1 MMKFLLFDID
11 GTLIDSGGA
20 GVRSLNISFEEMFGK
35 HNAFREISLAGKTD
49 PQILREGMTLH
60 EIPYTEDIASQFFET
75 YLGHLRVQMPHT
87 QGHIKKGVPEAL
99 EALRLEE
106 RHIIGLLTGNI
117 EGGAGIKLRNFGLSS
132 YFEVGAYGS
141 DDEERNKLLPVAVDK
156 LYQARSLMVDYRDCV
171 VIGDT
176 PRDIDCARAYG
187 AFSIGVATG
196 PYTVDALEK
205 AGADMV
211 FDNLGNTCAF
221 LSVLNN

>member
-1 MMKFLLFDID
+1 MKFLLFDID

-20 GVRSLNISFEEMFGK
+20 GVQSLNISFTEMFGK
-35 HNAFREISLAGKTD
+35 QNAFREISLAGKTD

-60 EIPYTEDIASQFFET
+60 DIAYSEEIASEFFRR
-75 YLGHLRVQMPHT
+75 YLCHLEARMPHT
-87 QGHIKKGVPEAL
+87 RGHIKQGIPEAL

-117 EGGAGIKLRNFGLSS
+117 EGGAGIKLRNFGLSP

-141 DDEERNKLLPVAVDK
+141 DDEDRNKLLPVAVDK
-156 LYQARSLMVDYRDCV
+156 LYRARSLIVNYRDCV

-176 PRDIDCARAYG
+176 PRDIDCAKAYG

-196 PYTVDALEK
+196 PYTVEALEK
-205 AGADMV
+205 AGADVV
-211 FDNLGNTCAF
+211 FDNLGNTCEF
-221 LSVLNN
+221 LSALNN

>member
-1 MMKFLLFDID
+1 MKLLLFDID

-35 HNAFREISLAGKTD
+35 QDAFREIGLAGKTD

-60 EIPYTEDIASQFFET
+60 EIPYSVETAAQFFGL
-75 YLGHLRVQMPHT
+75 YLGHLRSQIPHT
-87 QGHIKKGVPEAL
+87 QGHIKPGIPEAL
-99 EALRLEE
+99 ETLRMEE

-117 EGGAGIKLRNFGLSS
+117 EGGAGIKLTRFGLNS

-141 DDEERNKLLPVAVDK
+141 DEEDRNKLLPVAVDK
-156 LYQARSLMVDYRDCV
+156 LYRTRSLMVEYRDCI

-176 PRDIDCARAYG
+176 PRDIDCAKAYG

-205 AGADMV
+205 AGADRV